1 MSSSTSA
8 RGVFANLELE
18 SIQTCSSGRGTRTC
32 PSSCKANPSRGG
44 SRHQPTPAPA
54 KQTPLEEVA
63 GAPLY
68 HSVAEQ
74 SLPPGSSTSHTGH
87 STCQTIAFA
96 GVRRT
101 PSIQLEGPSFQ
112 RQGLDLLQPSPE
124 GWFIKAAFKLHI
136 QIVHHRE

>member
-1 MSSSTSA
+1 MTQTADASA
-8 RGVFANLELE
+8 VAIN
-18 SIQTCSSGRGTRTC
+18 
-32 PSSCKANPSRGG
+32 
-44 SRHQPTPAPA
+44 
-54 KQTPLEEVA
+54 LEEVM

-74 SLPPGSSTSHTGH
+74 NLPPGSSTSHTGH

-112 RQGLDLLQPSPE
+112 RQGLDLLQPRKE
-124 GWFIKAAFKLHI
+124 G
-136 QIVHHRE
+136 